1 MILSSSLY
9 VIIATEIF
17 IMEPNIRPSTFFQK
31 AKCLLPGELYFIP
44 DFLSAPKA
52 LRLYN
57 QCVNEVSWKQTWI
70 TIYGKSHPVPR
81 LVSWAG
87 DKGVHY
93 SYSGQKFC
101 ADGWPPGI
109 KEVKPDIEGLLGVSF
124 NSVLANYYEE
134 GKHHMGWHSDNEPEL
149 GDQPVIASLSLGA
162 TRRFLYRAKLKS
174 RESSSNKVDLHNGSL
189 LVMTGDFQKVWQ
201 HRVSPTKRPVEGR
214 INLTFRSVL
223 KTP

>member
-1 MILSSSLY
+1 
-9 VIIATEIF
+9 
-17 IMEPNIRPSTFFQK
+17 
-31 AKCLLPGELYFIP
+31 
-44 DFLSAPKA
+44 
-52 LRLYN
+52 
-57 QCVNEVSWKQTWI
+57 
-70 TIYGKSHPVPR
+70 
-81 LVSWAG
+81 
-87 DKGVHY
+87 
-93 SYSGQKFC
+93 
-101 ADGWPPGI
+101 
-109 KEVKPDIEGLLGVSF
+109 
-124 NSVLANYYEE
+124 
-134 GKHHMGWHSDNEPEL
+134 MGWHSDNEPEL